1 MQLDIFRSLW
11 GHTAGHPK
19 ALDEMLEHGFCGM
32 EARLPLVASE
42 RHEFG
47 AFLRANQ
54 VGYIAT
60 VFTAYD
66 VLPRQ
71 SAPVAEH
78 LADLD
83 AKLGMAAELAPRF
96 VNLLAGND
104 RWNLAEQVAFHG
116 AAMELASKH
125 GQVCVFETHRSR
137 SLFNPWVTL
146 ELIRQLPALRFTS
159 DISHWIVTCERLLD
173 DPADDLSAF
182 VERVHHIQARVG
194 YDQGPQVPHPG
205 APEYARELAF
215 HQHHWEAVW
224 RAQQARGY
232 AVSTLTPEFGADGY
246 LHHLPFTNVPVADL
260 WSLNVWMAH
269 AERAHFERFSQA
281 GGDSTFPDQ
290 EPRHD

>member
-1 MQLDIFRSLW
+1 MKLEIFRTLW
-11 GHTAGHPK
+11 GYTASK
-19 ALDEMLEHGFCGM
+19 AQALEELLAAGFDGL
-32 EARLPLVASE
+32 EARLPLDAAERSE
-42 RHEFG
+42 FA
-47 AFLRANQ
+47 AFLRANRL
-54 VGYIAT
+54 GYIST

-66 VLPRQ
+66 VLPVQ
-71 SAPVAEH
+71 AAAPAEH
-78 LADLD
+78 LQDLD
-83 AKLGMAAELAPRF
+83 RKLAWAAELEPRF

-104 RWNLAEQVAFHG
+104 RWPLAQQVEFFGQTMA
-116 AAMELASKH
+116 LAKRH
-125 GQVCVFETHRSR
+125 GQFCTFETHRSR

-146 ELIRQLPALRFTS
+146 ELIRQLPDLRFTS

-215 HQHHWEAVW
+215 HQAHWESIW

-232 AVSTLTPEFGADGY
+232 TVTTLTPEFGADGY

-260 WSLNVWMAH
+260 WSLNVWMART
-269 AERAHFERFSQA
+269 EREHFQRFSQ
-281 GGDSTFPDQ
+281 STQ
-290 EPRHD
+290 S